1 MDELTVAEKYERLV
15 AQRRAAVKKWQKSNK
30 EKVEYYKKQ
39 YLAKNKEKSIKSSQ
53 NYIHNNKDK
62 YKEYQLLYRQSK
74 LLRQL
79 PFYNDIECD

>member
-1 MDELTVAEKYERLV
+1 MTESKLEAYEKLIE
-15 AQRRAAVKKWQKSNK
+15 QRRIAVKKWQKLNK
-30 EKVEYYKKQ
+30 NKVEIYQKK
-39 YLAKNKEKSIKSSQ
+39 YLQKNKDKMVKYAT

-79 PFYNDIECD
+79 PFYNDIECE